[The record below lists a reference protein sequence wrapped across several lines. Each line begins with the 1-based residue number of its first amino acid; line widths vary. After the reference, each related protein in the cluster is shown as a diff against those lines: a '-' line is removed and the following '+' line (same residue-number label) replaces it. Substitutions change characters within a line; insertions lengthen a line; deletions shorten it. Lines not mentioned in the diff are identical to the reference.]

1 MQIRAAFTDG
11 RSTAAALRSYF
22 GWWNGV
28 DFFGALLTL
37 ASLAL
42 MAAATRTD
50 AIDPA
55 LIACFQAVAGLLC
68 GVKTLYFL
76 RGLDFSAFLISM
88 LEAILLDMANFFVV
102 LFVIM
107 ATCARRVQSTLTLLC
122 SDGRMYPF
130 PADLPSRSSNC
141 SRTRRLV
148 IRQRPTRPSN
158 RCTSVPPRLKAL
170 IRTLTPMCPCCVC
183 RQQCPSSQSS
193 I

>member
-1 MQIRAAFTDG
+1 MQIQAEFTNN
-11 RSTAAALRSYF
+11 RSAAAALHSYF

-122 SDGRMYPF
+122 SDGRMHPF